1 MRPKRV
7 IASLGLVAFV
17 VFITGCVYLRLL
29 EVKRQLSN
37 FEDYF
42 KIENQ
47 HELTLVCLKP
57 VLLPEDVIWLTKL
70 NPTSKEQTDQG
81 ELWRY
86 IFEKRYSGSKNEDGN
101 FDIPVTMLFQNGK
114 LREVRLPERF
124 SRVVSKSL
132 LIKMFKS
139 MGSAKVSKLK
149 GSASSKFEGKDSLEI
164 PTEQFVVRVLGKP
177 FDIEDSDHTPK
188 FIYRYDLKRAE
199 PGPSSEDSELRTR
212 FTFQR
217 GDERLLKAEGKF
229 SRFNMSMDFSVDGS
243 DKGKNSKSE

>member
-7 IASLGLVAFV
+7 IAYLGFV
-17 VFITGCVYLRLL
+17 VFGISITGCVYLRLL

-42 KIENQ
+42 KIGNQ
-47 HELTLVCLKP
+47 HELTLICLKP

-86 IFEKRYSGSKNEDGN
+86 IFEKRYSGPKNEDGN
-101 FDIPVTMLFQNGK
+101 FDMPVSMLFLNGK

-124 SRVVSKSL
+124 SKVVSKAL

-139 MGSAKVSKLK
+139 MGSAKVSELR
-149 GSASSKFEGKDSLEI
+149 GSASSRFEGKDSLEI
-164 PTEQFVVRVLGKP
+164 PTEQFVIRVLGKP
-177 FDIEDSDHTPK
+177 FDIEDFEHTLK
-188 FIYRYDLKRAE
+188 FIYRYDLKRTE
-199 PGPSSEDSELRTR
+199 PGQNSEDSELRTR

-217 GDERLLKAEGKF
+217 GEERLLKAEGKF
-229 SRFNMSMDFSVDGS
+229 SRFNMSMDFSVDGN
-243 DKGKNSKSE
+243 DPKK